1 MISVAISEFI
11 VIYFARFVRI
21 FRISVVAA
29 YSTKMSV
36 CLSVCMSVCLSVCIV
51 YGYERY
57 MNMQT

>member
-1 MISVAISEFI
+1 MVSVAISEFI
-11 VIYFARFVRI
+11 VMYFARFVRI

-36 CLSVCMSVCLSVCIV
+36 CLSVCIV